1 MPHNSTWLVT
11 ASHEPQGSFDL
22 VIFDC
27 DGVLVDSE
35 RIASREFALLLKE
48 IGLHF
53 TLPEMIDTFV
63 GNSMPRCVEIITQRL
78 GYAPPPDLLERY
90 GIVTRAALSRELRPV
105 PGVGALLDVLDAA
118 GLPYAVASNGE
129 HAKMETTLGV
139 TGLLSRFEGRR
150 FSSMDVARPKP
161 APDLFLH
168 AAAQMRVAPARCVVI
183 EDSPLGIQGAC
194 AAGMTVIGYADLMPA
209 ERLRAAGAHAVVEHL
224 SALGP
229 LLGVGLATQAE
240 KCLRPAAPKA
250 NISKPNIGCCRF
262 GFVRST
268 RRSPEVRG

>member
-1 MPHNSTWLVT
+1 MT
-11 ASHEPQGSFDL
+11 ALPDHQPKYDL

-53 TLPEMIDTFV
+53 TLPEMFETFV
-63 GNSMPRCVEIITQRL
+63 GNSMPRCVEIITERL
-78 GYAPPPDLLERY
+78 GHAPPADLLERY
-90 GIVTRAALSRELRPV
+90 AVVTRAALARELRPV
-105 PGVGALLDVLDAA
+105 PGIDALLNLLEAA

-139 TGLLSRFEGRR
+139 TGLLTRFHGRR

-168 AAAQMRVAPARCVVI
+168 AAARMRVPPARCVVV
-183 EDSPLGIQGAC
+183 EDSPLGVQGAV
-194 AAGMTVIGYADLMPA
+194 AAGMTVIGYADLMPE
-209 ERLRAAGAHAVVEHL
+209 ERLRAAGAHVVVAHL

-229 LLGVGLATQAE
+229 LLGVGLEAQQ
-240 KCLRPAAPKA
+240 
-250 NISKPNIGCCRF
+250 
-262 GFVRST
+262 
-268 RRSPEVRG
+268 